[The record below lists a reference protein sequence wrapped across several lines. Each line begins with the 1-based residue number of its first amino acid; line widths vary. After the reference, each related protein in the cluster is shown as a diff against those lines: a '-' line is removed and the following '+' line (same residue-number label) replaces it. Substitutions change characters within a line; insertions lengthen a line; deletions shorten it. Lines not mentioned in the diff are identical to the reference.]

1 MNVAEDSLPHT
12 SGGNKRLSFLTE
24 LPIEDSDE
32 ESHQQSKHMSSSRSA
47 VALRIVVIWNVNLLR
62 QYYCNSF

>member
-1 MNVAEDSLPHT
+1 MSVAEDSLPHT

-32 ESHQQSKHMSSSRSA
+32 ESHQQSKAHVFIAFRSCVTYSGHLERQFA
-47 VALRIVVIWNVNLLR
+47 AAILL
-62 QYYCNSF
+62 